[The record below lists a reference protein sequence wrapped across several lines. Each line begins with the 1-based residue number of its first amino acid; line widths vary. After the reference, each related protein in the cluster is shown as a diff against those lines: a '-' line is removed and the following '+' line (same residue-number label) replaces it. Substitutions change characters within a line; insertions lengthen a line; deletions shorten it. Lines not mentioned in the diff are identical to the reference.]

1 LGDGSGLK
9 QHGSGRYA
17 PYTLLLAQYSLLILQ
32 NYDTNRKSRGL
43 DGFTGKLTT
52 SKWGKICNCSQDTAL
67 RDIQDL
73 VEKDILQKEA
83 SGGRS
88 TNYELRSPNRGN

>member
-32 NYDTNRKSRGL
+32 NYDTNRKSRGSGSL
-43 DGFTGKLTT
+43 SAL
-52 SKWGKICNCSQDTAL
+52 SLAEDT
-67 RDIQDL
+67 
-73 VEKDILQKEA
+73 
-83 SGGRS
+83 
-88 TNYELRSPNRGN
+88 PNPPQQVLLAEYRT